1 MLAAMAFVV
10 ATSVA
15 ILRTR
20 ALPRAVG
27 GAGFAVAASLAAAW
41 YYLPLFA
48 LLAWTAT
55 LSLMLAFPLSRPR
68 RAPHRR
74 AWPPLRRGAR
84 W

>member
-1 MLAAMAFVV
+1 MQ
-10 ATSVA
+10 
-15 ILRTR
+15 RY
-20 ALPRAVG
+20 AVG
-27 GAGFAVAASLAAAW
+27 HSHESEKSACGAQWWSSVPSAPQRSHRGFSPW

-74 AWPPLRRGAR
+74 A
-84 W
+84 